1 MRVATA
7 SEAVGPVELEVAAG
21 RVPRLVLRET
31 GVGVCTV
38 ESPVETGALE
48 LKRILRLQVTRLVAV
63 GPVVAP
69 PDKGGSAATRVT
81 AVDGVSEISIRGGV
95 GVAVIATVE
104 TPGVRLTA

>member
-21 RVPRLVLRET
+21 RVPRLVLRKT
-31 GVGVCTV
+31 RVGVCAV

-63 GPVVAP
+63 GPLASP
-69 PDKGGSAATRVT
+69 PDKGGTTAPRVT
-81 AVDGVSEISIRGGV
+81 AVDGVG
-95 GVAVIATVE
+95 
-104 TPGVRLTA
+104 